1 MIVVSHTFGKGMK
14 YVYGLY
20 MNAKKNVYM
29 VTNLTQELVA
39 ENDMSAYLL
48 HFTNNHFL
56 QAQPSFRFPQ
66 SHCAP
71 IWNIPKCVDF
81 EVFFQ

>member
-14 YVYGLY
+14 FVNGLY

-48 HFTNNHFL
+48 YFTNKYFL
-56 QAQPSFRFPQ
+56 QAQPSFHCPQ
-66 SHCAP
+66 
-71 IWNIPKCVDF
+71 
-81 EVFFQ
+81 